1 LCGKT
6 ILFHTFFVLSS
17 FFTQPCALPNFS
29 DLGVEIQTSHFKLG
43 SESSHIE
50 KQRRFMEVVDFEE
63 PFNVEKYRYI
73 LE

>member
-1 LCGKT
+1 
-6 ILFHTFFVLSS
+6 
-17 FFTQPCALPNFS
+17 
-29 DLGVEIQTSHFKLG
+29 VEIQTSHFKLG